1 MVNSAPNRR
10 ITSKKNKLLAK
21 IALVLFLL
29 ILSKFVLFKK
39 QTSYYHQYFKSASMR
54 ADAIEANKANNN
66 YVLFATIR
74 KFYKSRR
81 LATEYKVD
89 NIGGNIIGFIP
100 LGFLFP
106 FFMGRKVK
114 GIKTVLV
121 VFLIS
126 LGFEWIQ
133 LKTGI
138 GVFDVDDLFL
148 NTTGGLIGLILYYG
162 ASWMFRPASPAN
174 R

>member
-1 MVNSAPNRR
+1 MTYRSRKIVAG
-10 ITSKKNKLLAK
+10 ILLVICLA
-21 IALVLFLL
+21 VLGR
-29 ILSKFVLFKK
+29 FVLFKK
-39 QTSYYHQYFKSASMR
+39 PLGYYRQYFKSASMR

-81 LATEYKVD
+81 LRTEYKVD

-106 FFMGRKVK
+106 FFMGRNLK
-114 GIKTVLV
+114 GIKTILA

-162 ASWMFRPASPAN
+162 ASWMFRPAHQPIH
-174 R
+174 

>member
-1 MVNSAPNRR
+1 MTQRSR
-10 ITSKKNKLLAK
+10 K
-21 IALVLFLL
+21 IAAGFLL
-29 ILSKFVLFKK
+29 VICVAVLGRYVLFKK
-39 QTSYYHQYFKSASMR
+39 PLGYYRQYFKSASMR
-54 ADAIEANKANNN
+54 AEAIEANKANNN
-66 YVLFATIR
+66 YVLFATIK

-81 LATEYKVD
+81 LRTEYKVD

-106 FFMGRKVK
+106 FFMGRRAK
-114 GIKTVLV
+114 GIKTVLA
-121 VFLIS
+121 VFLVS

-162 ASWMFRPASPAN
+162 ASWMFRPAQQAN